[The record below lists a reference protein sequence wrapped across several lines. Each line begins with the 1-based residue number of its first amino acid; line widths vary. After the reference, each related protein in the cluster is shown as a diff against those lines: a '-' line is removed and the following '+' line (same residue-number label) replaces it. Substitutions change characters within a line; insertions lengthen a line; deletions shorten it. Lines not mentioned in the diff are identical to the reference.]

1 MKGKPRA
8 IVILGD
14 SFSNGDGV
22 LYPNECVK
30 HMGEEWVAECDA
42 LLHARASAQISGRE
56 SKPVDEMRLNSMF
69 EAWLPRHTSQN
80 YSSKDFVERNGGWS
94 KVTQRYADI
103 PVVNLA
109 LAGGSHESMI
119 NSLLYWASKNEFFV
133 KNNDICVIANYTL
146 PALYRTSITT
156 RWEYESENVLEPY
169 SKKASTS
176 KNFSASTLH
185 YNPHSGIEYV
195 DKWLLHTSG
204 LRDHEYKFCN
214 SLMMLQQICEN
225 NSMSFCWS
233 GPSSD
238 KQAIRDWNFM
248 ELPLP
253 YNRQI
258 SELESAF
265 TTVQDYTIHVCKDQ
279 IIHHGF
285 NPYSICSH
293 FNRPAQS
300 VMGQYLAKL
309 ITDNT
314 QWFWN

>member
-1 MKGKPRA
+1 MSKPRA
-8 IVILGD
+8 IVIIGD

-22 LYPNECVK
+22 LYPNECIK
-30 HMGEEWVAECDA
+30 HMGEDWVAECDA
-42 LLHARASAQISGRE
+42 LLHARATAQIIGRDTN
-56 SKPVDEMRLNSMF
+56 PADDMLTQSMF
-69 EAWLPRHTSQN
+69 ETWMPRHINQN
-80 YSSKDFVERNGGWS
+80 YSSKEFVERNGCWS

-109 LAGGSHESMI
+109 IAGGSHESMI
-119 NSLLYWASKNEFFV
+119 NGLLYWISKEKFFV
-133 KNNDICVIANYTL
+133 DNNDICVIANYTL
-146 PALYRTSITT
+146 PAIHRTSITT
-156 RWEYESENVLEPY
+156 RWHYEPDNMPDPY
-169 SKKASTS
+169 VAKTARPNNYRGETI
-176 KNFSASTLH
+176 H
-185 YNPHSGIEYV
+185 YNPHSGHEFV

-204 LRDHEYKFCN
+204 LHDHEYKFCN
-214 SLMMLQQICEN
+214 SLLMLQQICEN
-225 NSMSFCWS
+225 NNMSFCWS

-238 KQAIRDWNFM
+238 KQAILDWNFM

-253 YNRQI
+253 YHRQI
-258 SELESAF
+258 SELEPAF

-293 FNRPAQS
+293 FNKPAQS
-300 VMGQYLAKL
+300 VMGQCVAKL